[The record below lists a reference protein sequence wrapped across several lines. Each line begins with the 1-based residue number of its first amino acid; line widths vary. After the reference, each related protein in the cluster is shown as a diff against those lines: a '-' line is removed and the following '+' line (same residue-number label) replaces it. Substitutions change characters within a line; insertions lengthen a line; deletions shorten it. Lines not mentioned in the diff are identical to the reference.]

1 MEFKESNYSNL
12 RIKSKHN
19 CNTNLF
25 ALRNVEICFFSLA
38 KLVELYN
45 GPALGAQAGEYPISQ
60 LVKAAGFKHFKRAT
74 QTPFNLIYEA
84 NPRHVCL
91 LTNSK
96 HAVRSL
102 ILTQTLSFEI
112 FTK

>member
-12 RIKSKHN
+12 RIKPKHN

-25 ALRNVEICFFSLA
+25 ALRNVEIWFFSLA
-38 KLVELYN
+38 KLVELYCQVV
-45 GPALGAQAGEYPISQ
+45 PET
-60 LVKAAGFKHFKRAT
+60 FKHFKRAT

>member
-12 RIKSKHN
+12 RIKPKHN

-25 ALRNVEICFFSLA
+25 ALRNVEIWFFSLA
-38 KLVELYN
+38 KLVELYCQVV
-45 GPALGAQAGEYPISQ
+45 PET
-60 LVKAAGFKHFKRAT
+60 FKHFKRA
-74 QTPFNLIYEA
+74 PFNLIYEA